1 MGASHT
7 ILILGIGNL
16 WRGDDAAGR
25 HAARRLAECITSP
38 AVTVREVEGEGAA
51 VMEALDGAD
60 AAILIDAVESGAP
73 PGTVHCWDVSAES
86 MNAKFLR
93 CSTHNFSVHDA
104 VEMARALDKLPP
116 RVFVFGIEGKEFSP
130 GQAGSPEVEASMD
143 DLVARVLDRIQALTK
158 ETRHA

>member
-1 MGASHT
+1 MTASPH

-25 HAARRLAECITSP
+25 HAAQRLAEQIFSP
-38 AVTVREVEGEGAA
+38 AITVREVEGEGAA
-51 VMEALDGAD
+51 VMEALEGPD

-73 PGTVHCWDVSAES
+73 PGTVHRWDVSTES
-86 MNAKFLR
+86 MNARFLR

-104 VEMARALDKLPP
+104 VEMARALGKLPS
-116 RVFVFGIEGKEFSP
+116 RVFVFGIESKEFSP
-130 GQAGSPEVEASMD
+130 GQGMSPEVETSMGE
-143 DLVARVLDRIQALTK
+143 LVAQVLDQVHALTK

>member
-1 MGASHT
+1 MTASHT

-25 HAARRLAECITSP
+25 HAARRVAEHITSS

-51 VMEALDGAD
+51 VMEALDGPD

-104 VEMARALDKLPP
+104 VEMARALDKLPA

-130 GQAGSPEVEASMD
+130 GQAVSPEVEASMD
-143 DLVARVLDRIQALTK
+143 NLVARVLDRIQVLTK